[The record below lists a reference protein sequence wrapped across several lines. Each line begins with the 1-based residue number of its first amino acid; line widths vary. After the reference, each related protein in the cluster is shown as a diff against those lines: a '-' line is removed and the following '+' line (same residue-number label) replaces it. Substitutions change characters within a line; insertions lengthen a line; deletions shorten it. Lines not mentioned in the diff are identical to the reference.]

1 MPRKVRVCSPEWNV
15 SALAFTLPLVNSK
28 WTGRC
33 ERSVWFFMSRLAFFS
48 SPLTPELVAT
58 VIFSCITSRSASLLK
73 MPRTASIR
81 DQPPFALDR
90 SALMA

>member
-1 MPRKVRVCSPEWNV
+1 MQANEPQI
-15 SALAFTLPLVNSK
+15 
-28 WTGRC
+28 
-33 ERSVWFFMSRLAFFS
+33 
-48 SPLTPELVAT
+48 TPELVAT